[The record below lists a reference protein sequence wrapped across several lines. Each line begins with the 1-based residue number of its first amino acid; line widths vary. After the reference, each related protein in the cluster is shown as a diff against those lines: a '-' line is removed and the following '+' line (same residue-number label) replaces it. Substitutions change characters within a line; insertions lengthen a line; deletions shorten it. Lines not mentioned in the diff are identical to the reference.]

1 MQKNEKNN
9 IDNNN
14 SQEISKQVEN
24 SLELLILYR
33 SIYII
38 KQKFSLFKERIKNI
52 YQKYNTYNSNI
63 KFKTNTKI
71 YQIHIKNF
79 VEVTDEVLQDLNL
92 LIIKYLNPKD
102 IFLSRILIEKKREE
116 TKKIIKEILN
126 WLLNDNNNGK
136 DLIRNYNIN
145 FFNKKIKPYIEE
157 DINYE
162 NFENMMDIKQNDI
175 SEDMTRNWS
184 IYDYKI
190 IGEYDRR
197 GNVINK
203 YKTKILEENGE
214 INEEGITEIINLNKE
229 SRNYENDK
237 PGLNKEMSI
246 NINDISNSKNNSKK
260 SDSSKFI
267 FIESLPLILADFL
280 QSHIN
285 NAIVESEDELGK
297 ELKILFDNEIIKR
310 LNEFKNL
317 LGNKSSLLDDI
328 NDKVYINQEEKDQKE
343 LDSAIEEYKKV
354 KENIEIYRNILK
366 NKKKSGENTDYIE
379 KMIEK
384 LLAKEIWLEHKIKLL
399 MDKKNNNDINLEINY
414 NTYRN
419 NNTKSSDLSNVI
431 GNTSRKIEINDN
443 GFNQSKK
450 INGDINTQNIKHLT
464 ESYSNTQNLGTS
476 NDKSISLISSN
487 TNLTSM
493 KSSPLIIN
501 ALKEIF
507 LYYSHLHLNVK
518 KNRLFSNLEE
528 KKLHL
533 DLNEF
538 SKFCTDFNIPISRQK
553 LVEIFKKSVSNL
565 HYMNFK
571 EFNNAIVSLANATH
585 ESKKKNLTEKI
596 NHKKFELNSIILKE
610 KQLKEEKKLKRLLY
624 NNSNSDLTL
633 DSGRKKESKSRSP
646 SGYAYKI
653 NLKLEKKNI
662 FNDISN
668 NKINYNKE
676 LKKSYQEIIN
686 DFYEFLG
693 LNNPQEYR
701 SKMRHYNMS
710 PIKNN
715 ENLDTKRARNNSI
728 SSGEKSINRSK
739 SFIHEDLEKINIKK
753 EEKLKKELMA
763 KEKMKNKLYKEKLKL
778 FNINNQRL
786 KITVDR
792 KSKKKT
798 YLELMKEQQEEKSEI
813 LSMHNYQKNRLIHKM
828 KEIEEKKINDKERE
842 RKLKKENLKYIFN
855 NISKED
861 SKEQLQL
868 NEISEIKKEKEDD
881 FIRRN
886 DKNQIWWSKLENY
899 NLEDLGLNEE
909 EKDLFIKSELISDE
923 NIENKNNNNNQ
934 NANDNNSLGLLI
946 SDNSL
951 LKSNSKGEIEN
962 NVKQNDIKDKKIE
975 PIQLPPINS
984 SRLTKEQAKKNKK
997 NQEEFFKTNQNS
1009 KIRMNSI
1016 NNNKI

>member
-63 KFKTNTKI
+63 KFKTNIKI
-71 YQIHIKNF
+71 YQINIKNF

-116 TKKIIKEILN
+116 TKKIIREILN

-384 LLAKEIWLEHKIKLL
+384 LLAKEIWLEHRIKLL

-450 INGDINTQNIKHLT
+450 MNGDINTQNIKHLT
-464 ESYSNTQNLGTS
+464 ETYSNTQNLGTS

-828 KEIEEKKINDKERE
+828 KEIEEKKIKDKERE

-923 NIENKNNNNNQ
+923 NIENKNNNNKP

>member
-79 VEVTDEVLQDLNL
+79 AEVTDEVLQDLNL

-175 SEDMTRNWS
+175 SEDITRNWS

-297 ELKILFDNEIIKR
+297 ELKILFDNEILKR

-384 LLAKEIWLEHKIKLL
+384 LLAKEIWLEHRIKLL

-450 INGDINTQNIKHLT
+450 MNGDINTQNIKHLT
-464 ESYSNTQNLGTS
+464 ETYSNTQNLGTS

-633 DSGRKKESKSRSP
+633 DNERKKESKSRSP

-693 LNNPQEYR
+693 LNNPQDYR

-828 KEIEEKKINDKERE
+828 KEIEEKKIKDKERE

-923 NIENKNNNNNQ
+923 NIENKNNNNQ
-934 NANDNNSLGLLI
+934 NVNDNNSLGLLI

>member
-260 SDSSKFI
+260 PDSSKFI

-328 NDKVYINQEEKDQKE
+328 NDKVYINQEEKEQKE

-384 LLAKEIWLEHKIKLL
+384 LLAKEIWLEHRIKLL

-414 NTYRN
+414 NTFRN

-538 SKFCTDFNIPISRQK
+538 SKFCIDFNIPISRQK

-633 DSGRKKESKSRSP
+633 DNGRKKESKSRSP

-739 SFIHEDLEKINIKK
+739 
-753 EEKLKKELMA
+753 
-763 KEKMKNKLYKEKLKL
+763 
-778 FNINNQRL
+778 
-786 KITVDR
+786 
-792 KSKKKT
+792 
-798 YLELMKEQQEEKSEI
+798 
-813 LSMHNYQKNRLIHKM
+813 
-828 KEIEEKKINDKERE
+828 
-842 RKLKKENLKYIFN
+842 
-855 NISKED
+855 
-861 SKEQLQL
+861 
-868 NEISEIKKEKEDD
+868 
-881 FIRRN
+881 
-886 DKNQIWWSKLENY
+886 
-899 NLEDLGLNEE
+899 
-909 EKDLFIKSELISDE
+909 
-923 NIENKNNNNNQ
+923 
-934 NANDNNSLGLLI
+934 
-946 SDNSL
+946 
-951 LKSNSKGEIEN
+951 
-962 NVKQNDIKDKKIE
+962 
-975 PIQLPPINS
+975 
-984 SRLTKEQAKKNKK
+984 
-997 NQEEFFKTNQNS
+997 
-1009 KIRMNSI
+1009 
-1016 NNNKI
+1016 

>member
-14 SQEISKQVEN
+14 SQDISKQVEN

-79 VEVTDEVLQDLNL
+79 AEVTDEVLQDLNL
-92 LIIKYLNPKD
+92 LLIKYLNPKD
-102 IFLSRILIEKKREE
+102 IFLSRIIIEKKREE

-157 DINYE
+157 DINFE

-190 IGEYDRR
+190 LGEYDRR

-260 SDSSKFI
+260 PDSSKFI

-384 LLAKEIWLEHKIKLL
+384 LLAKEIWLEHRIKLL

-450 INGDINTQNIKHLT
+450 MNGDINTQNIKNLT
-464 ESYSNTQNLGTS
+464 ETYSNTQNLGTS

-538 SKFCTDFNIPISRQK
+538 SKFCADFNIPISRQK

-633 DSGRKKESKSRSP
+633 DNGRKKESKSRSP

-828 KEIEEKKINDKERE
+828 KEIEEKKIKDKERE

-899 NLEDLGLNEE
+899 KLEDLGLNEE

-923 NIENKNNNNNQ
+923 NMENKNNNNQ
-934 NANDNNSLGLLI
+934 NSNDNNTLGLLI

>member
-92 LIIKYLNPKD
+92 LLIKYLNPKD

-116 TKKIIKEILN
+116 TKKIIREILN

-175 SEDMTRNWS
+175 SEDMKRNWS

-384 LLAKEIWLEHKIKLL
+384 LLAKEIWLEHRIKLL

-450 INGDINTQNIKHLT
+450 MNGDINTQNIKHLT
-464 ESYSNTQNLGTS
+464 ETYSNTQNLGTS

-828 KEIEEKKINDKERE
+828 KEIEEKKIKDKERE

-923 NIENKNNNNNQ
+923 NIENKNNNNKP

-984 SRLTKEQAKKNKK
+984 SRSTKEQAKKNKK

-1009 KIRMNSI
+1009 KIRMDSI

>member
-38 KQKFSLFKERIKNI
+38 KQQFSLFKERIKNI

-260 SDSSKFI
+260 PDSSKFI

-384 LLAKEIWLEHKIKLL
+384 LLAKEIWLEHRIKLL

-450 INGDINTQNIKHLT
+450 MNGDINTQNIKHLT
-464 ESYSNTQNLGTS
+464 ETYSNTQNLGTS

-493 KSSPLIIN
+493 KSSPLMIN

-538 SKFCTDFNIPISRQK
+538 SKFCSDFNIPISRQK

-633 DSGRKKESKSRSP
+633 DNGRKKESKSRSP

-686 DFYEFLG
+686 DFYEFLS

-828 KEIEEKKINDKERE
+828 KEIEEKKIKDKERE

-923 NIENKNNNNNQ
+923 NIENKNNNNQ
-934 NANDNNSLGLLI
+934 NVNDNNSLGLLI

>member
-260 SDSSKFI
+260 PDSSKFI

-280 QSHIN
+280 QSHTN

-384 LLAKEIWLEHKIKLL
+384 LLAKEIWLEHRIKLL

-414 NTYRN
+414 NTFRN

-450 INGDINTQNIKHLT
+450 MNGDINTQNIKHLT

-610 KQLKEEKKLKRLLY
+610 KEMKEEKKLKRLLY

-633 DSGRKKESKSRSP
+633 DNGRKKESKSRSP

-710 PIKNN
+710 PIKNS

-763 KEKMKNKLYKEKLKL
+763 KEKMKNKLYKEKVKL

-792 KSKKKT
+792 KSKKKS
-798 YLELMKEQQEEKSEI
+798 YLELMREQQEEKSEI

-828 KEIEEKKINDKERE
+828 KEIEEKKIKDKERE

>member
-79 VEVTDEVLQDLNL
+79 AEVTDEVLQDLNL

-260 SDSSKFI
+260 PDSSKFI

-414 NTYRN
+414 NTFRN

-450 INGDINTQNIKHLT
+450 MNGDINTQNIKNLT
-464 ESYSNTQNLGTS
+464 ETYSNTQNLGTS

-728 SSGEKSINRSK
+728 SSGKKSINRSK

-828 KEIEEKKINDKERE
+828 KEIEEKKIKDKERE

-923 NIENKNNNNNQ
+923 NIENKNNNNP

>member
-14 SQEISKQVEN
+14 SQDISKQVEN

-162 NFENMMDIKQNDI
+162 NFENMMDVKQNDI

-184 IYDYKI
+184 LYDYKI
-190 IGEYDRR
+190 LGEYDRR
-197 GNVINK
+197 GSVINK

-260 SDSSKFI
+260 PDSSKFI

-328 NDKVYINQEEKDQKE
+328 NDKVYITQEEKDQKE
-343 LDSAIEEYKKV
+343 LDSTIEEYKKV

-384 LLAKEIWLEHKIKLL
+384 LLAKEIWLEHRIKLL

-450 INGDINTQNIKHLT
+450 MNGDINTQNIKHLT
-464 ESYSNTQNLGTS
+464 ETYSNTQNLGTS

-493 KSSPLIIN
+493 KSSPLMIN

-538 SKFCTDFNIPISRQK
+538 SKFCADFNIPISRQK

-633 DSGRKKESKSRSP
+633 DNGRKKESKSRSP

-828 KEIEEKKINDKERE
+828 KEIEEKKIKDKERE

>member
-145 FFNKKIKPYIEE
+145 FFNKKIKLYIEE

-260 SDSSKFI
+260 PDSSKFI

-384 LLAKEIWLEHKIKLL
+384 LLAKEIWLEHRIKLL

-538 SKFCTDFNIPISRQK
+538 SKFCADFNIPISRQK

-633 DSGRKKESKSRSP
+633 DNERKKESKSRSP

-828 KEIEEKKINDKERE
+828 KEIEEKKIKDKERE

-923 NIENKNNNNNQ
+923 NIENKNNNNKP

>member
-63 KFKTNTKI
+63 KFKTNIKI

-384 LLAKEIWLEHKIKLL
+384 LLAKEIWLEHRIKLL

-414 NTYRN
+414 NTFRN

-450 INGDINTQNIKHLT
+450 MNGDINTQNIKHLT

-538 SKFCTDFNIPISRQK
+538 SKFCADFNIPISRQK

-585 ESKKKNLTEKI
+585 ESKKKDLTEKI

-633 DSGRKKESKSRSP
+633 DNGRKKESKSRSP

-828 KEIEEKKINDKERE
+828 KEIEEKKIKDKERE

-923 NIENKNNNNNQ
+923 NIENKNNNNKP

>member
-175 SEDMTRNWS
+175 SENMTRNWS

-190 IGEYDRR
+190 LGEYDRR

-246 NINDISNSKNNSKK
+246 NINDIKNSKNNSKK
-260 SDSSKFI
+260 PDSSKFI

-384 LLAKEIWLEHKIKLL
+384 LLAKEIWLEHRIKLL

-633 DSGRKKESKSRSP
+633 DNGRKKESKSRSP

-710 PIKNN
+710 PIKNS

-828 KEIEEKKINDKERE
+828 KEIEEKKIKDKERE

-923 NIENKNNNNNQ
+923 NIENKNNNNP

>member
-79 VEVTDEVLQDLNL
+79 AEVTDEVLQDLNL

-260 SDSSKFI
+260 PDSSKFI

-450 INGDINTQNIKHLT
+450 MNGDINTQNIKHLT

-610 KQLKEEKKLKRLLY
+610 KQLKEEKKLKRLL
-624 NNSNSDLTL
+624 
-633 DSGRKKESKSRSP
+633 
-646 SGYAYKI
+646 
-653 NLKLEKKNI
+653 
-662 FNDISN
+662 
-668 NKINYNKE
+668 
-676 LKKSYQEIIN
+676 
-686 DFYEFLG
+686 
-693 LNNPQEYR
+693 
-701 SKMRHYNMS
+701 
-710 PIKNN
+710 
-715 ENLDTKRARNNSI
+715 
-728 SSGEKSINRSK
+728 
-739 SFIHEDLEKINIKK
+739 
-753 EEKLKKELMA
+753 
-763 KEKMKNKLYKEKLKL
+763 
-778 FNINNQRL
+778 
-786 KITVDR
+786 
-792 KSKKKT
+792 
-798 YLELMKEQQEEKSEI
+798 
-813 LSMHNYQKNRLIHKM
+813 
-828 KEIEEKKINDKERE
+828 
-842 RKLKKENLKYIFN
+842 
-855 NISKED
+855 
-861 SKEQLQL
+861 
-868 NEISEIKKEKEDD
+868 
-881 FIRRN
+881 
-886 DKNQIWWSKLENY
+886 
-899 NLEDLGLNEE
+899 
-909 EKDLFIKSELISDE
+909 
-923 NIENKNNNNNQ
+923 
-934 NANDNNSLGLLI
+934 
-946 SDNSL
+946 
-951 LKSNSKGEIEN
+951 
-962 NVKQNDIKDKKIE
+962 
-975 PIQLPPINS
+975 
-984 SRLTKEQAKKNKK
+984 
-997 NQEEFFKTNQNS
+997 
-1009 KIRMNSI
+1009 
-1016 NNNKI
+1016 

>member
-79 VEVTDEVLQDLNL
+79 AEVTDEVLQDLNL

-260 SDSSKFI
+260 PDSSKFI

-450 INGDINTQNIKHLT
+450 MNGDINTQNIKHLT
-464 ESYSNTQNLGTS
+464 ETYSNTQNLGTS

-493 KSSPLIIN
+493 KSNPLIIN

-633 DSGRKKESKSRSP
+633 DNGRKKESKSRSP

-828 KEIEEKKINDKERE
+828 KEIEEKKIKDKERE

-923 NIENKNNNNNQ
+923 NIENKNNNNKP

>member
-157 DINYE
+157 DINFE

-260 SDSSKFI
+260 PDSSKFI

-450 INGDINTQNIKHLT
+450 MNGDINTQNIKHLT

-633 DSGRKKESKSRSP
+633 DNGRKKESKSRSP

-686 DFYEFLG
+686 DFYEFLS

-828 KEIEEKKINDKERE
+828 KEIEEKKIKDKERE

-923 NIENKNNNNNQ
+923 NIENKNNNNP

-962 NVKQNDIKDKKIE
+962 NNKQNDIKDKKIE

>member
-79 VEVTDEVLQDLNL
+79 AEVTDEVLQDLNL

-229 SRNYENDK
+229 SRNYKNDK

-297 ELKILFDNEIIKR
+297 ELKILFDNEILKR

-450 INGDINTQNIKHLT
+450 MNGDINTQNIKHLT

-633 DSGRKKESKSRSP
+633 DNGRKKESKSRSP

-686 DFYEFLG
+686 DFYEFLSF
-693 LNNPQEYR
+693 NNPQEYR

-710 PIKNN
+710 PIKSN

-828 KEIEEKKINDKERE
+828 KEIEEKKIKDKERE

-923 NIENKNNNNNQ
+923 NIENKNNNNKP

-951 LKSNSKGEIEN
+951 LKSNSKEEIEN

-1016 NNNKI
+1016 NNKI

>member
-175 SEDMTRNWS
+175 SENMTRNWS

-190 IGEYDRR
+190 LGEYDRR

-260 SDSSKFI
+260 PDSSKFI

-450 INGDINTQNIKHLT
+450 MNGDINTQNIKHLT
-464 ESYSNTQNLGTS
+464 ETYSNTQNLGTS
-476 NDKSISLISSN
+476 NDKSISLISSI

-633 DSGRKKESKSRSP
+633 DNGRKKESKSRSP

-686 DFYEFLG
+686 DFYEFLS

-828 KEIEEKKINDKERE
+828 KEIEEKKIKDKERE

-923 NIENKNNNNNQ
+923 NIENKNNNNP

>member
-175 SEDMTRNWS
+175 SENMTRNWS

-260 SDSSKFI
+260 PDSSKFI

-384 LLAKEIWLEHKIKLL
+384 LLAKEIWLEHRIKLL

-450 INGDINTQNIKHLT
+450 MNGDINTQNIKHLT

-633 DSGRKKESKSRSP
+633 DIGRKKESKSRSP

-710 PIKNN
+710 PIKKS

-828 KEIEEKKINDKERE
+828 KEIEEKKIKDKERE

-923 NIENKNNNNNQ
+923 NIENKNNNNP

-1009 KIRMNSI
+1009 KIRMNFI

>member
-116 TKKIIKEILN
+116 TKKIIKEILY

-260 SDSSKFI
+260 PDSSKFI

-450 INGDINTQNIKHLT
+450 MNGDINTQNIKHLT

-538 SKFCTDFNIPISRQK
+538 SKFCIDFNIPISRQK

-633 DSGRKKESKSRSP
+633 DNGRKKESKSRSP

-828 KEIEEKKINDKERE
+828 KEIEEKKIKDKERE

-923 NIENKNNNNNQ
+923 NIENKNNNNP

-946 SDNSL
+946 SDNSF

>member
-79 VEVTDEVLQDLNL
+79 AEVTDEVLQDLNL

-260 SDSSKFI
+260 PDSSKFI

-384 LLAKEIWLEHKIKLL
+384 LLAKEIWLEHRIKLL

-450 INGDINTQNIKHLT
+450 MNGDINTQNIKHLT

-633 DSGRKKESKSRSP
+633 DNGRKKESKSRSP

-828 KEIEEKKINDKERE
+828 KEIEEKKIKDKERE

-923 NIENKNNNNNQ
+923 NIENKNNNNP

>member
-260 SDSSKFI
+260 PDSSKFI

-384 LLAKEIWLEHKIKLL
+384 LLAKEIWLEHRIKLL

-443 GFNQSKK
+443 GFNQNKK

-538 SKFCTDFNIPISRQK
+538 SKFCADFNIPISRQK

-633 DSGRKKESKSRSP
+633 DNGRKKESKSRSP

-701 SKMRHYNMS
+701 SKMRHYNIS

-828 KEIEEKKINDKERE
+828 KEIEEKKIKDKERE

-923 NIENKNNNNNQ
+923 NIENKNNNNPND
-934 NANDNNSLGLLI
+934 NDNNSLGLLI

-984 SRLTKEQAKKNKK
+984 SRLTKEQAKKK
-997 NQEEFFKTNQNS
+997 
-1009 KIRMNSI
+1009 
-1016 NNNKI
+1016 

>member
-260 SDSSKFI
+260 PDSSKFI

-384 LLAKEIWLEHKIKLL
+384 LLAKEIWLEHRIKLL

-538 SKFCTDFNIPISRQK
+538 SKFCADFNIPISRQK

-633 DSGRKKESKSRSP
+633 DNGRKKESKSRSP

-828 KEIEEKKINDKERE
+828 KEIEEKKIKDKERE

-899 NLEDLGLNEE
+899 KLEDLGLNEE

-923 NIENKNNNNNQ
+923 NMENKNNNNQ
-934 NANDNNSLGLLI
+934 NSNDNNTLGLLI

>member
-63 KFKTNTKI
+63 KFKTNIKI

-260 SDSSKFI
+260 PDSSKFI

-384 LLAKEIWLEHKIKLL
+384 LLAKEIWLEHRIKLL

-414 NTYRN
+414 NTFRN

-450 INGDINTQNIKHLT
+450 MNGDINTQNIKHLT

-633 DSGRKKESKSRSP
+633 DNGRKKESKSRSP

-715 ENLDTKRARNNSI
+715 ENLDTKRARNSSI

-828 KEIEEKKINDKERE
+828 KEIEEKKIKDKERE

-923 NIENKNNNNNQ
+923 NIENKNNNNKP

>member
-450 INGDINTQNIKHLT
+450 MNGDINTQNIKHLT

-493 KSSPLIIN
+493 KSSPLMIN

-828 KEIEEKKINDKERE
+828 KEIEEKKIKDKERE

-923 NIENKNNNNNQ
+923 NIENKNNNNKP

>member
-260 SDSSKFI
+260 PDSSKFI

-450 INGDINTQNIKHLT
+450 MNGDINTQNIKHLT

-493 KSSPLIIN
+493 KSSPLMIN

-828 KEIEEKKINDKERE
+828 KEIEEKKIKDKERE

-923 NIENKNNNNNQ
+923 NIENKNNNNKP

>member
-260 SDSSKFI
+260 PDSSKFI

-328 NDKVYINQEEKDQKE
+328 NDKVYINQEENDQKE

-384 LLAKEIWLEHKIKLL
+384 LLAKEIWLEHRIKLL

-450 INGDINTQNIKHLT
+450 MNGDINTQNIKHLT

-538 SKFCTDFNIPISRQK
+538 SKFCADFNIPISRQK

-633 DSGRKKESKSRSP
+633 DNERKKESKSRSP

-828 KEIEEKKINDKERE
+828 KEIEEKKIKDKERE

-923 NIENKNNNNNQ
+923 NMENKNNNNQ
-934 NANDNNSLGLLI
+934 NSNDNNTLGLLI

>member
-260 SDSSKFI
+260 PDSSKFI

-384 LLAKEIWLEHKIKLL
+384 LLAKEIWLEHRIKLL

-450 INGDINTQNIKHLT
+450 MNGDINTQNIKHLT

-538 SKFCTDFNIPISRQK
+538 SKFCIDFNIPISRQK

-633 DSGRKKESKSRSP
+633 DNGRKKESKSRSP

-828 KEIEEKKINDKERE
+828 KEIEEKKIKDKERE

-923 NIENKNNNNNQ
+923 NIENKNNNNKP

>member
-260 SDSSKFI
+260 PDSSKFI

-384 LLAKEIWLEHKIKLL
+384 LLAKEIWLEHRIKLL

-450 INGDINTQNIKHLT
+450 MNGDINTQNIKHLT

-633 DSGRKKESKSRSP
+633 DIGRKKESKSRSP

-710 PIKNN
+710 PIKKS

-828 KEIEEKKINDKERE
+828 KEIEEKKIKDKERE

-923 NIENKNNNNNQ
+923 NIENKNNNNP

>member
-260 SDSSKFI
+260 PDSSKFI

-571 EFNNAIVSLANATH
+571 EFNNAIV
-585 ESKKKNLTEKI
+585 
-596 NHKKFELNSIILKE
+596 
-610 KQLKEEKKLKRLLY
+610 R
-624 NNSNSDLTL
+624 
-633 DSGRKKESKSRSP
+633 
-646 SGYAYKI
+646 
-653 NLKLEKKNI
+653 
-662 FNDISN
+662 
-668 NKINYNKE
+668 
-676 LKKSYQEIIN
+676 
-686 DFYEFLG
+686 
-693 LNNPQEYR
+693 
-701 SKMRHYNMS
+701 
-710 PIKNN
+710 
-715 ENLDTKRARNNSI
+715 
-728 SSGEKSINRSK
+728 SINVCCSG
-739 SFIHEDLEKINIKK
+739 
-753 EEKLKKELMA
+753 
-763 KEKMKNKLYKEKLKL
+763 
-778 FNINNQRL
+778 
-786 KITVDR
+786 V
-792 KSKKKT
+792 
-798 YLELMKEQQEEKSEI
+798 
-813 LSMHNYQKNRLIHKM
+813 
-828 KEIEEKKINDKERE
+828 
-842 RKLKKENLKYIFN
+842 
-855 NISKED
+855 
-861 SKEQLQL
+861 
-868 NEISEIKKEKEDD
+868 
-881 FIRRN
+881 
-886 DKNQIWWSKLENY
+886 
-899 NLEDLGLNEE
+899 
-909 EKDLFIKSELISDE
+909 
-923 NIENKNNNNNQ
+923 
-934 NANDNNSLGLLI
+934 
-946 SDNSL
+946 
-951 LKSNSKGEIEN
+951 
-962 NVKQNDIKDKKIE
+962 
-975 PIQLPPINS
+975 
-984 SRLTKEQAKKNKK
+984 
-997 NQEEFFKTNQNS
+997 
-1009 KIRMNSI
+1009 
-1016 NNNKI
+1016 

>member
-79 VEVTDEVLQDLNL
+79 AEVTDEVLQDLNL

-229 SRNYENDK
+229 SRNYESDK

-260 SDSSKFI
+260 PDSSKFI

-384 LLAKEIWLEHKIKLL
+384 LLAKEIWLEHRIKLL

-414 NTYRN
+414 NTFRN

-538 SKFCTDFNIPISRQK
+538 SKFCADFNIPISRQK

-828 KEIEEKKINDKERE
+828 KEIEEKKIKDKERE

-923 NIENKNNNNNQ
+923 NIENKNNNNP

>member
-1 MQKNEKNN
+1 MRKNEKNN

-63 KFKTNTKI
+63 KFKTNIKI

-79 VEVTDEVLQDLNL
+79 AEVTDEVLQDLNL

-260 SDSSKFI
+260 PDSSKFI

-384 LLAKEIWLEHKIKLL
+384 LLAKEIWLEHRIKLL

-443 GFNQSKK
+443 GFKQSKK
-450 INGDINTQNIKHLT
+450 MNVDINTQNIKHLT

-538 SKFCTDFNIPISRQK
+538 SKFCADFNIPISRQK

-633 DSGRKKESKSRSP
+633 DNGRKKESKSRSP

-710 PIKNN
+710 PIKNS

-828 KEIEEKKINDKERE
+828 KEIEEKKIKDKERE

-923 NIENKNNNNNQ
+923 NIENKNNNNP